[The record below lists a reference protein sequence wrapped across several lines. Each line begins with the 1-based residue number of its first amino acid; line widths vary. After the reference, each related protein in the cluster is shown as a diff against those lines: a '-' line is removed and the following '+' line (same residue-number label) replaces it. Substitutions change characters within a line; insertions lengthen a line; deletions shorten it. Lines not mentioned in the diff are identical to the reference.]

1 MKNIQKF
8 LLKEMGNKEEL
19 EKKASAKPELSAVQY
34 RTKWKWLCWFV
45 TLLYIIFIIVCTFI
59 KFDTKITFL
68 NVNGKELSATT
79 EQNLLSL
86 WSAITSNP
94 SLKGLKLYAL
104 LFGMGLVSIVIDLI
118 LINFVWGG
126 IFSKYQRAINKQ
138 SKEEYKTF
146 KEEMKQKKIAKK
158 QLKKLEKLERKEI
171 ENE

>member
-1 MKNIQKF
+1 MKNIQKI
-8 LLKEMGNKEEL
+8 LMKEFANKEDL
-19 EKKASAKPELSAVQY
+19 EKQVNKKVDLSVVNS
-34 RTKWKWLCWFV
+34 RTKWKWLCWFI

-59 KFDTKITFL
+59 KFDTKIIFL

-138 SKEEYKTF
+138 SKEEYEKF
-146 KEEMKQKKIAKK
+146 KEEMKKKKIAKK
-158 QLKKLEKLERKEI
+158 QLKQLNKLERKEGTL
-171 ENE
+171 